1 MLKYCLIVCLMA
13 AFLAG
18 CGSEQTVETIADE
31 WMAPVMASQRSV
43 SVELPEDAVAP
54 VLDSDGQQ
62 IYFSEDYEIYLENR
76 SAGDLQQT
84 IRYLS
89 GFDKDALTVMKTSQG
104 IFDRY
109 EFVWTCAGEE
119 GQRLGRAVIL
129 DDGNYHYCMSALWD
143 AEKASAVSWEKVFD
157 SFTLQ

>member
-1 MLKYCLIVCLMA
+1 MLKKCMIVCLLA
-13 AFLAG
+13 ALLAG
-18 CGSEQTVETIADE
+18 CRSEQTVETIADE
-31 WMAPVMASQRSV
+31 WAAPVMASQRSV
-43 SVELPEDAVAP
+43 AVELPQDAVAP

-62 IYFSEDYEIYLENR
+62 IYFSEDYEIFLENR
-76 SAGDLQQT
+76 NSGDLQQT

-104 IFDRY
+104 MFDRY

-119 GQRLGRAVIL
+119 GQRLGRAVIV

-143 AEKASAVSWEKVFD
+143 AGNTSKVSWEDVFG
-157 SFTLQ
+157 SFTVQ